1 MPTFRDDGLHCVL
14 CTVHFILYLI
24 SHIVDPLP
32 SNLASSNQGAN
43 RVRTDRLESGQLGQG
58 QFTLT
63 AMSYIALAVP
73 FVLAYIA
80 WVWRLMDAKKLDAS
94 EFEGE
99 TAKELY

>member
-1 MPTFRDDGLHCVL
+1 M
-14 CTVHFILYLI
+14 
-24 SHIVDPLP
+24 
-32 SNLASSNQGAN
+32 
-43 RVRTDRLESGQLGQG
+43 ESGQLGQG